1 MTTKRIPKLNKAQVK
16 AYADKY
22 RSEWYDR
29 LCKIDLFSNSEN
41 NKDNLQVIA
50 SFIKSVVRPD
60 IDTTTLQLMG
70 RLIDNGINRTSE
82 DSIRLLF
89 PNYGKNLHKRINESP
104 IADSM
109 RKSFENEL
117 MINPYMT
124 GDEIH
129 AFAETHWQMYL
140 LRESLAEDWAAYQEA
155 QAAEAK

>member
-29 LCKIDLFSNSEN
+29 LCKLDLFGKNEN
-41 NKDNLQVIA
+41 EKDNLQVIA

-60 IDTTTLQLMG
+60 IDTNTLQLMG
-70 RLIDNGINRTSE
+70 RLIDNGIVRTNE
-82 DSIRLLF
+82 DSIRLLL
-89 PNYGKNLHKRINESP
+89 PNYGKNVHKRINEPS

-109 RKSFENEL
+109 KKSFENEL

-129 AFAETHWQMYL
+129 AFAETHWQLML
-140 LRESLAEDWAAYQEA
+140 LREGLAESWTAFD
-155 QAAEAK
+155 AERTFK

>member
-22 RSEWYDR
+22 RSEWYER
-29 LCKIDLFSNSEN
+29 LCKLDLFGKNEN
-41 NKDNLQVIA
+41 EKDNLQVIA

-60 IDTTTLQLMG
+60 IDTNTLQLMG

-89 PNYGKNLHKRINESP
+89 PNYGKNVHKRINEPS

-109 RKSFENEL
+109 KKSFENEL

-129 AFAETHWQMYL
+129 AFAETHWQLML
-140 LRESLAEDWAAYQEA
+140 LRENLAESWTAFD
-155 QAAEAK
+155 AERTFK

>member
-1 MTTKRIPKLNKAQVK
+1 
-16 AYADKY
+16 
-22 RSEWYDR
+22 
-29 LCKIDLFSNSEN
+29 
-41 NKDNLQVIA
+41 
-50 SFIKSVVRPD
+50 
-60 IDTTTLQLMG
+60 MG

-89 PNYGKNLHKRINESP
+89 PNYGKNVHKRINESP

>member
-22 RSEWYDR
+22 RAEWYDR
-29 LCKIDLFSNSEN
+29 LCRLDLFCKNEN
-41 NKDNLQVIA
+41 DKDNLQVIA

-60 IDTTTLQLMG
+60 IDTNTLQQIG

-82 DSIRLLF
+82 DSIRLLL
-89 PNYGKNLHKRINESP
+89 PNYGKNVHKRINESP

-109 RKSFENEL
+109 KRSFENEL
-117 MINPYMT
+117 MINPYIT

-129 AFAETHWQMYL
+129 AFAETHWQLML
-140 LRESLAEDWAAYQEA
+140 LREGLAESWTAFD
-155 QAAEAK
+155 AERTFK

>member
-29 LCKIDLFSNSEN
+29 LCKLDLFGKNEN
-41 NKDNLQVIA
+41 EKDNLQVIA
-50 SFIKSVVRPD
+50 SFVRSVVRPD
-60 IDTTTLQLMG
+60 IDTDTLQRLG
-70 RLIDNGINRTSE
+70 RLIDAGTQRIDDTSLKL
-82 DSIRLLF
+82 II
-89 PNYGKNLHKRINESP
+89 PNYGKNVHKRINEPS

-109 RKSFENEL
+109 KKSFENEL

-129 AFAETHWQMYL
+129 AFAETHWQLML
-140 LRESLAEDWAAYQEA
+140 LREGLAESWTAFD
-155 QAAEAK
+155 AERTFK